1 MREYVRNQVMAVTHQ
16 KNKMKHIEE
25 QDDLITKLVME
36 IANELSKDNKTSWK
50 GCRVSIKYIRRHL
63 FPPSQDPR
71 VSMMLDKMGVQP
83 DIDRF
88 IDLLFKFDI
97 NLVDKFDI
105 DQLGSK
111 PTRLVFRRNSSTNFP
126 RDKVIMKQIMAKV
139 VY

>member
-1 MREYVRNQVMAVTHQ
+1 MAVTHQ

-97 NLVDKFDI
+97 NLV
-105 DQLGSK
+105 GSE
-111 PTRLVFRRNSSTNFP
+111 PTRLVFRRNSSVTNYSP
-126 RDKVIMKQIMAKV
+126 RDTVLIMKQIRVGMKQIMGAVGFEV

>member
-1 MREYVRNQVMAVTHQ
+1 MAVTHQ

-97 NLVDKFDI
+97 YLVRSEHVK
-105 DQLGSK
+105 K
-111 PTRLVFRRNSSTNFP
+111 PTRLVFRRNSSVTNSP
-126 RDKVIMKQIMAKV
+126 RDKVIMKQIMDKNV
-139 VY
+139 GGLRSLER